1 MIRIMK
7 FNEHATLMD
16 GMFNKYSELSSQID
30 QMIPMVRDFIK
41 SNNFQIDL
49 NSNSLKLL
57 ALASIIIKKYNETGD
72 IKLRDDSKNILAE
85 LKLMGIGNGIVED
98 FVNYLSGGEKI
109 KRVDQP
115 RHRNR

>member
-1 MIRIMK
+1 MTRIMK

-16 GMFNKYSELSSQID
+16 GMFSKYKELSDEINK
-30 QMIPMVRDFIK
+30 MIPNVQDFVE

-49 NSNSLKLL
+49 NSKSLKLL
-57 ALASIIIKKYNETGD
+57 TLASIIIKKYNQSGD
-72 IKLRDDSKNILAE
+72 MKLRDDSKNILAE

-98 FVNYLSGGEKI
+98 LVNYLSGGEKV
-109 KRVDQP
+109 KKTEQP

>member
-16 GMFNKYSELSSQID
+16 GMFDKYINLSEEIGELLPKVQ
-30 QMIPMVRDFIK
+30 DFVK
-41 SNNFQIDL
+41 SNNFQVESDSR
-49 NSNSLKLL
+49 NMKLL
-57 ALASIIIKKYNETGD
+57 TLAAIIIKKYNESGD
-72 IKLRDDSKNILAE
+72 MQLRDDSKNILAE

-98 FVNYLSGGEKI
+98 LVNYLSGGEKV
-109 KRVDQP
+109 KKSEGP